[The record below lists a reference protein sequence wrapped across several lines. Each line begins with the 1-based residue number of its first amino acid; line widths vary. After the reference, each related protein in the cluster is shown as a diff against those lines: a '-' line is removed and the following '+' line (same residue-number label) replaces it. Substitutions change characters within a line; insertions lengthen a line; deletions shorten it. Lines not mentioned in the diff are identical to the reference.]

1 MFTKD
6 YADAYPNAKVI
17 GIEALLKKRPD
28 IKWTSAF
35 GRDADPLADV
45 PDMKARYF
53 AGFVNQ
59 VRAAPATGRAS
70 AIAFPMHRRDAQART

>member
-59 VRAAPATGRAS
+59 VRAETFPDSFRRSVGRS
-70 AIAFPMHRRDAQART
+70 IAVRSL

>member
-59 VRAAPATGRAS
+59 VRVATA
-70 AIAFPMHRRDAQART
+70 TL